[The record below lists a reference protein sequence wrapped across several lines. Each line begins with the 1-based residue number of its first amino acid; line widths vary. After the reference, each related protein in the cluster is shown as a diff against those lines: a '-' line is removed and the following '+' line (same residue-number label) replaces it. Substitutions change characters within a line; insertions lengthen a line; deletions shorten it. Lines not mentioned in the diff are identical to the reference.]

1 MIIGPRDG
9 AKKNRTHFKSIS
21 SYKHFIQC
29 IFVYTTKKNQLEG
42 FRQLQHLP
50 VNVVLSVLA
59 WEFGTHDPTWVN
71 TQSLHHAC
79 LNQNFSAS
87 SHAQGLP
94 KPKKE
99 RNEQRNLLEE
109 SKKKKVPLEALEE
122 SS

>member
-1 MIIGPRDG
+1 M
-9 AKKNRTHFKSIS
+9 
-21 SYKHFIQC
+21 
-29 IFVYTTKKNQLEG
+29 YTTKNNQLEG

-59 WEFGTHDPTWVN
+59 WFGTHDPTGVN
-71 TQSLHHAC
+71 THSLHHAC

-109 SKKKKVPLEALEE
+109 SKKKKVPPEASEE